1 MILSTDF
8 YWVSVPI
15 PIANPKS
22 TVHRLAH
29 FTALVDFQLPRHA
42 NIERFSTHTHA
53 HTHTRQCWQIKFHI
67 RLLLLFS
74 QPDFPLTWDFCAAII
89 KCFLISVYA
98 CAPLVCLLMSTA
110 SSPVSQPVS
119 QSTSQSANH
128 PVTQYPESLPPPPL
142 CLLPLG
148 YPSIQTGN
156 QAVIHPTSS
165 HKYLLCFQVATVE
178 NIRRK
183 KRKIIIKIIKCYS
196 YTTFEL
202 PFP

>member
-22 TVHRLAH
+22 TVHRFAH
-29 FTALVDFQLPRHA
+29 FTALVDFQLPRQA

-128 PVTQYPESLPPPPL
+128 PVTQYPESLPPPL
-142 CLLPLG
+142 SA
-148 YPSIQTGN
+148 YFHS
-156 QAVIHPTSS
+156 VIHPFKRATRQSS
-165 HKYLLCFQVATVE
+165 IQRAVINTCCAFKWQQWKT
-178 NIRRK
+178 
-183 KRKIIIKIIKCYS
+183 
-196 YTTFEL
+196 
-202 PFP
+202 